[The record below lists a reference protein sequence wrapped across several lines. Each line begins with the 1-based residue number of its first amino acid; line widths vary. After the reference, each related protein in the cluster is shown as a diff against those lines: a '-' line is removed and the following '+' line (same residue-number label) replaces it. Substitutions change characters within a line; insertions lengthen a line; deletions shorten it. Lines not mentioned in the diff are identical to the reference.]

1 MAPPSVDLHLSSIG
15 AGRARACASA
25 CGSPTVTPTTSPERR
40 CRSTQRGGGP
50 VFRSRPQDVGR
61 SDASV
66 GRALVGGPAG
76 ACPAAKDPS
85 DPWRPPGNTSGGPTM
100 RSRPRT
106 ARGVTL
112 VAVALTVPVLLAGCS
127 STKSGSSDSSSGG
140 SSDTVKIGL
149 ITKTDSNPYFVSMRD
164 AAQAEA
170 DKMGAELT
178 AAAGTA
184 DGDNDSQVT
193 AVQNMIAAGVKAIL
207 ITPNDSKAIVP
218 TLLDAQSKGVFVA
231 ALDTQ
236 TDGNKGVDATWATD
250 NTKAGE
256 QQGAYVKAALNGTA
270 PVLAMLDLQP
280 GVSVGDQRH
289 SGFLAGMGLTDS
301 SPEIAGKQDTGGD
314 QGKGQTA
321 MENLL
326 QKNPNINSVY
336 TINEPA
342 AIGAATAIANAGK
355 TNAIVM
361 GSIDGGCAGVTA
373 VKNGQIAATVMQF
386 PSKMAIA
393 GVDAAVA
400 FAKDGTKPDVPASGF
415 IDTGVQLVTDKP
427 LAGLESQ
434 DTTWGLDNC
443 WGDKP

>member
-1 MAPPSVDLHLSSIG
+1 MHSTSRTV
-15 AGRARACASA
+15 RA
-25 CGSPTVTPTTSPERR
+25 
-40 CRSTQRGGGP
+40 
-50 VFRSRPQDVGR
+50 
-61 SDASV
+61 
-66 GRALVGGPAG
+66 
-76 ACPAAKDPS
+76 
-85 DPWRPPGNTSGGPTM
+85 
-100 RSRPRT
+100 
-106 ARGVTL
+106 
-112 VAVALTVPVLLAGCS
+112 VAVTALAMPVLLAGCTA
-127 STKSGSSDSSSGG
+127 TKSGSDSGSGDSG
-140 SSDTVKIGL
+140 TIKIGL
-149 ITKTDSNPYFVSMRD
+149 ITKTDSNPYFISMRD

-170 DKMGAELT
+170 DKVGAELT

-193 AVQNMIAAGVKAIL
+193 AVQNMIASGVKAIL

-218 TLLDAQSKGVFVA
+218 TLLDAQEKGIFVA

-236 TDGNKGVDATWATD
+236 TEGNKGVDATWATD

-256 QQGAYVKAALNGTA
+256 QQGAYVKAALGSTT

-289 SGFLAGMGLTDS
+289 NGFLSGMGLTDD
-301 SPEIAGKQDTGGD
+301 SPEIAGTENTSGD

-342 AIGAATAIANAGK
+342 AIGAATALENAGK
-355 TNAIVM
+355 TDSVIV
-361 GSIDGGCAGVTA
+361 GSIDGGCAGVQA
-373 VKNGQIAATVMQF
+373 VKDGKIAATVMQF
-386 PSKMAIA
+386 PAKMAVA

-400 FAKDGTKPDVPASGF
+400 FAKDGTKPTVPDTGY
-415 IDTGVQLVTDKP
+415 IDTGVQLITDKP
-427 LAGLESQ
+427 LGDLDSQ
-434 DTTWGLDNC
+434 DTAWGLDNC

>member
-1 MAPPSVDLHLSSIG
+1 M
-15 AGRARACASA
+15 
-25 CGSPTVTPTTSPERR
+25 
-40 CRSTQRGGGP
+40 RSTSRTIRTAALAALTIPALLVGCTATKSGDSGGGGGGGP
-50 VFRSRPQDVGR
+50 
-61 SDASV
+61 
-66 GRALVGGPAG
+66 
-76 ACPAAKDPS
+76 
-85 DPWRPPGNTSGGPTM
+85 
-100 RSRPRT
+100 
-106 ARGVTL
+106 
-112 VAVALTVPVLLAGCS
+112 
-127 STKSGSSDSSSGG
+127 
-140 SSDTVKIGL
+140 VKIGL
-149 ITKTDSNPYFVSMRD
+149 ITKTDSNPYFVSMRS
-164 AAQAEA
+164 AAQDEA
-170 DKMGAELT
+170 KKMGAELT

-193 AVQNMIAAGVKAIL
+193 AVQNMIASGVKAIL

-236 TDGNKGVDATWATD
+236 TEGNKGVDATWATD
-250 NTKAGE
+250 NFKAGE
-256 QQGAYVKAALNGTA
+256 QQGAYVKAALGSTK
-270 PVLAMLDLQP
+270 PILAMLDLQP

-289 SGFLAGMGLTDS
+289 DGFLKGMGLTND

-342 AIGAATAIANAGK
+342 AIGAATALKNAGK
-355 TNAIVM
+355 TDSVIV
-361 GSIDGGCAGVTA
+361 GSIDGGCAGITA

-386 PSKMAIA
+386 PSKMAVA
-393 GVDAAVA
+393 GVDAGVA
-400 FAKDGTKPDVPASGF
+400 FIKDGTKPDVPSTGY

-427 LAGLESQ
+427 IAGLESK

-443 WGDKP
+443 WGEKP

>member
-1 MAPPSVDLHLSSIG
+1 M
-15 AGRARACASA
+15 
-25 CGSPTVTPTTSPERR
+25 
-40 CRSTQRGGGP
+40 RST
-50 VFRSRPQDVGR
+50 SRTV
-61 SDASV
+61 
-66 GRALVGGPAG
+66 RA
-76 ACPAAKDPS
+76 
-85 DPWRPPGNTSGGPTM
+85 
-100 RSRPRT
+100 
-106 ARGVTL
+106 VTL
-112 VAVALTVPVLLAGCS
+112 VVTALTLPALIAGCT
-127 STKSGSSDSSSGG
+127 STKSGSSAGGSGG
-140 SSDTVKIGL
+140 GTVKVGL
-149 ITKTDSNPYFVSMRD
+149 ITKTDSNPYFISMRD

-170 DKMGAELT
+170 DKMGAQLT

-193 AVQNMIAAGVKAIL
+193 AVQNMIASGVTAIL

-218 TLLDAQSKGVFVA
+218 TLLQAQQKGIFVA

-236 TDGNKGVDATWATD
+236 TEGNKGVDATWATD

-256 QQGAYVKAALNGTA
+256 QQGTYVKAALGSTT

-301 SPEIAGKQDTGGD
+301 SPEIAGRQDTGGD

-326 QKNPNINSVY
+326 QKNPSINSVY

-342 AIGAATAIANAGK
+342 AIGAATALKNAGK
-355 TNAIVM
+355 TDSVIV
-361 GSIDGGCAGVTA
+361 GSIDGGCAGVNA

-386 PSKMAIA
+386 PAKMAIA

-400 FAKDGTKPDVPASGF
+400 FAKDGSKPTVPATGY
-415 IDTGVQLVTDKP
+415 IDTGVQLITDKP
-427 LAGLESQ
+427 LGGLDSK
-434 DTTWGLDNC
+434 DTAWGLQNC

>member
-1 MAPPSVDLHLSSIG
+1 MH
-15 AGRARACASA
+15 
-25 CGSPTVTPTTSPERR
+25 
-40 CRSTQRGGGP
+40 ST
-50 VFRSRPQDVGR
+50 
-61 SDASV
+61 
-66 GRALVGGPAG
+66 
-76 ACPAAKDPS
+76 
-85 DPWRPPGNTSGGPTM
+85 
-100 RSRPRT
+100 PRT
-106 ARGVTL
+106 ARAATL
-112 VAVALTVPVLLAGCS
+112 VAVALTVPLMLGGCS
-127 STKSGSSDSSSGG
+127 STKTGGSSSGSSG
-140 SSDTVKIGL
+140 STESLKIGL
-149 ITKTDSNPYFVSMRD
+149 VTKTDSNPYFISMRD

-170 DKMGAELT
+170 QKMGAQLVS
-178 AAAGTA
+178 AAGTA

-193 AVQNMIAAGVKAIL
+193 AVQNMIASGVKAIL

-218 TLLDAQSKGVFVA
+218 TLLQAQQKGVFVA

-236 TDGNKGVDATWATD
+236 TEGNKGVDATWATD

-256 QQGAYVKAALNGTA
+256 QQGAYVKAALAGTT

-289 SGFLAGMGLTDS
+289 NGFLTGMGLTDS
-301 SPEIAGKQDTGGD
+301 SPEIAGRQDTSGD

-342 AIGAATAIANAGK
+342 AIGAATALKNAGK
-355 TNAIVM
+355 TNSVIV
-361 GSIDGGCAGVTA
+361 GSIDGGCAGITA

-386 PSKMAIA
+386 PSKMAVA

-400 FAKDGTKPDVPASGF
+400 FAKDGSKPTVPATGY

-427 LAGLESQ
+427 LGGLDAK
-434 DTTWGLDNC
+434 DTTWGLQNC
-443 WGDKP
+443 WGNKP

>member
-1 MAPPSVDLHLSSIG
+1 M
-15 AGRARACASA
+15 
-25 CGSPTVTPTTSPERR
+25 
-40 CRSTQRGGGP
+40 RST
-50 VFRSRPQDVGR
+50 SRTV
-61 SDASV
+61 
-66 GRALVGGPAG
+66 RA
-76 ACPAAKDPS
+76 
-85 DPWRPPGNTSGGPTM
+85 
-100 RSRPRT
+100 
-106 ARGVTL
+106 
-112 VAVALTVPVLLAGCS
+112 VAVTALAVPIVLAGCS
-127 STKSGSSDSSSGG
+127 STKSGSDSGG
-140 SSDTVKIGL
+140 GGGSGGTVKIGL
-149 ITKTDSNPYFVSMRD
+149 ITKTDSNPYFISMRD

-170 DKMGAELT
+170 DKVGADLT

-207 ITPNDSKAIVP
+207 ITPNDSTAIVP

-256 QQGAYVKAALNGTA
+256 QQGAYVKAALGSTT
-270 PVLAMLDLQP
+270 PILAMLDLQP

-289 SGFLAGMGLTDS
+289 AGFLTGMGLTDN
-301 SPEIAGKQDTGGD
+301 SPEIAGQENTSGD

-342 AIGAATAIANAGK
+342 AIGAATALKNAGK
-355 TNAIVM
+355 TDSVIV
-361 GSIDGGCAGVTA
+361 GSIDGGCAGVQA
-373 VKNGQIAATVMQF
+373 VKDGQIAATVMQF
-386 PSKMAIA
+386 PAKMAVA

-400 FAKDGTKPDVPASGF
+400 FVQDGTKPDVPDTGY
-415 IDTGVQLVTDKP
+415 IDTGVQLITDKP

-434 DTTWGLDNC
+434 DTTWGADNC

>member
-1 MAPPSVDLHLSSIG
+1 M
-15 AGRARACASA
+15 
-25 CGSPTVTPTTSPERR
+25 
-40 CRSTQRGGGP
+40 RST
-50 VFRSRPQDVGR
+50 S
-61 SDASV
+61 
-66 GRALVGGPAG
+66 
-76 ACPAAKDPS
+76 
-85 DPWRPPGNTSGGPTM
+85 
-100 RSRPRT
+100 RT
-106 ARGVTL
+106 ARAAIFAVT
-112 VAVALTVPVLLAGCS
+112 ALTVPALIAGCTA
-127 STKSGSSDSSSGG
+127 TKSGSGGGSGGGG
-140 SSDTVKIGL
+140 SSGTIKIGL
-149 ITKTDSNPYFVSMRD
+149 ITKTDSNPYFISMRN
-164 AAQAEA
+164 AATAEA
-170 DKMGAELT
+170 KKMGASLT
-178 AAAGTA
+178 AAAGTQ

-193 AVQNMIAAGVKAIL
+193 AVQNMIAAGVKGIL

-256 QQGAYVKAALNGTA
+256 EQGAYVKAALGSKK
-270 PVLAMLDLQP
+270 PVVALLDLQP

-289 SGFLAGMGLTDS
+289 NGFLTGMGLKDN
-301 SPEIAGKQDTGGD
+301 SPEIAGRQDTNGD

-326 QKNPNINSVY
+326 QKNQNINAVY

-342 AIGAATAIANAGK
+342 AIGAATALKNAGK
-355 TNAIVM
+355 TDSVIV

-386 PSKMAIA
+386 PSKMAVA

-400 FAKDGTKPDVPASGF
+400 FIKDGTKPDVPASGF
-415 IDTGVQLVTDKP
+415 IDTGVQLITDKP
-427 LAGLESQ
+427 LGGLDSK

>member
-1 MAPPSVDLHLSSIG
+1 M
-15 AGRARACASA
+15 
-25 CGSPTVTPTTSPERR
+25 
-40 CRSTQRGGGP
+40 RST
-50 VFRSRPQDVGR
+50 SRTIR
-61 SDASV
+61 
-66 GRALVGGPAG
+66 
-76 ACPAAKDPS
+76 
-85 DPWRPPGNTSGGPTM
+85 
-100 RSRPRT
+100 
-106 ARGVTL
+106 
-112 VAVALTVPVLLAGCS
+112 AVALTGLAVPVLLAGCT
-127 STKSGSSDSSSGG
+127 STKSGSDSGGGG
-140 SSDTVKIGL
+140 SSDTIKIGL
-149 ITKTDSNPYFVSMRD
+149 ITKTDSNPYFISMRD

-170 DKMGAELT
+170 DKVGADLT

-193 AVQNMIAAGVKAIL
+193 AVQNMVAAGVKAIL
-207 ITPNDSKAIVP
+207 ITPNDSTAIVP
-218 TLLDAQSKGVFVA
+218 TLLDAQKKGIFVA
-231 ALDTQ
+231 ALDTP

-256 QQGAYVKAALNGTA
+256 EQGAYVKAALGSTT

-280 GVSVGDQRH
+280 GVTVGDQRH
-289 SGFLAGMGLTDS
+289 NGFLTGMGLKDG
-301 SPEIAGKQDTGGD
+301 SPEIAGQENTSGD

-342 AIGAATAIANAGK
+342 AIGAATALKNANK
-355 TNAIVM
+355 TDSVIV

-386 PSKMAIA
+386 PSKMAVE

-400 FAKDGTKPDVPASGF
+400 FVKDGTKPTVPSTGY

-427 LAGLESQ
+427 LGGLDSK
-434 DTTWGLDNC
+434 DTAWGLQNC
-443 WGDKP
+443 WGDKS

>member
-1 MAPPSVDLHLSSIG
+1 
-15 AGRARACASA
+15 
-25 CGSPTVTPTTSPERR
+25 
-40 CRSTQRGGGP
+40 
-50 VFRSRPQDVGR
+50 
-61 SDASV
+61 
-66 GRALVGGPAG
+66 
-76 ACPAAKDPS
+76 
-85 DPWRPPGNTSGGPTM
+85 M

-112 VAVALTVPVLLAGCS
+112 VAVALTVPVLLGGCS

-140 SSDTVKIGL
+140 SGDTVKIGL

-256 QQGAYVKAALNGTA
+256 QQGAYVKAALNGTT

-289 SGFLAGMGLTDS
+289 NGFLTGMGLTDN
-301 SPEIAGKQDTGGD
+301 SPEIAGKQDTSGD

-355 TNAIVM
+355 TDSIVV

-400 FAKDGTKPDVPASGF
+400 FAKDGTKPTVPATGY

-427 LAGLESQ
+427 LGGLDSK